1 MKRNFIH
8 YYPAALKYKP
18 QPRALFRLGAFH
30 AGRGLS
36 PTKLFDIGNLASELA
51 NSQGSHS
58 LHILVIAAGG
68 QVNRWFPF
76 IPAAAL
82 KHSDYNAKV
91 ELAVM
96 GALPFLQA
104 ASTATWTLFPTAKL
118 RNAAAKIK
126 TSGGT
131 AFEHL
136 IFNYDAVLV
145 VPKAVPA
152 VNYPR

>member
-1 MKRNFIH
+1 MKRNFMH
-8 YYPAALKYKP
+8 YYQAALKHQP

-76 IPAAAL
+76 IPSRGSEAFGLQRQSRIGGNGRTAVFTSRL
-82 KHSDYNAKV
+82 DRNLDPVSD
-91 ELAVM
+91 
-96 GALPFLQA
+96 GQ
-104 ASTATWTLFPTAKL
+104 TAQC
-118 RNAAAKIK
+118 
-126 TSGGT
+126 GGK
-131 AFEHL
+131 
-136 IFNYDAVLV
+136 D
-145 VPKAVPA
+145 
-152 VNYPR
+152 